1 MKSFIAA
8 LSLLTLAPFA
18 AANFD
23 LYQVDEN
30 DTWDTQNFGMW
41 SIFEGATEPNCDEA
55 WSMTSQMEAHLD
67 GN

>member
-1 MKSFIAA
+1 MKSIIAA

-23 LYQVDEN
+23 LYLVTEN
-30 DTWDTQNFGMW
+30 DTWDTQNYGMW

-55 WSMTSQMEAHLD
+55 WGAMSPVKAHLD